1 MEVDPNTVDPDEA
14 QELQIAL
21 KNLEE
26 RRRQKRQK
34 RIITIVIVCA
44 VIAALIVGFF
54 VMRALN
60 APKQESASSLADLAV
75 SSAASSGTS
84 VQASGTLKP
93 GTSAV
98 ATAEVPGVIASVLV
112 KEGQQVNAG
121 DVLFTLRS
129 STTEKTLSDAQT
141 AVDRAQRNVDRAQSD
156 VARAQQEYDNAVNS
170 FNAAV
175 DAYNDSLGTAASA
188 GQAAYDATYQ
198 KAIASIPS
206 TATDAER
213 ARLTEE
219 ANAAAQQSYDEAYQ
233 AALAPNPG
241 TFDHSMYSAA
251 VSSANDSVTTASES
265 LEDAR
270 KTYVRAQEEMDKC
283 QVRAPRSGTVLSLNA
298 VVGSEVGNYSNG
310 SSSSEG
316 TATIGDLSSFEV
328 DVEVNEIDVSA
339 VKVGQIAEVTFPA
352 FPDLQEHAEVVSV
365 AAASTSSTGAGA
377 SGSGGSGSGS
387 GIVTFAV
394 KLVIKQPDTRLKAG
408 MSANVKIQTEG
419 AGAASNGSASAS
431 GASGAVAQVPTAS
444 GSSGAASAASASSAA
459 SAASASSAS
468 SAV

>member
-1 MEVDPNTVDPDEA
+1 MEVEPITVDPDEA
-14 QELQIAL
+14 QELQLAL

-44 VIAALIVGFF
+44 VSAALIIGFF
-54 VMRALN
+54 VMRALS
-60 APKQESASSLADLAV
+60 APKQEDVSSLADLAIP
-75 SSAASSGTS
+75 SAASAGAG

-98 ATAEVPGVIASVLV
+98 ATAEVPGVITSVLV

-129 STTEKTLSDAQT
+129 STAEKTLSDAQT
-141 AVDRAQRNVDRAQSD
+141 GVDRAQRSVDRAQSD
-156 VARAQQEYDNAVNS
+156 VARAQQEYDTAVNVY
-170 FNAAV
+170 NAAV
-175 DAYNDSLGTAASA
+175 DAYNNSLGTAASA
-188 GQAAYDATYQ
+188 GQAAYDTTYK
-198 KAIASIPS
+198 KAIAAIPS

-213 ARLTEE
+213 KRLTEE
-219 ANAAAQQSYDEAYQ
+219 AKAEAQLAYDEAYQ
-233 AALAPNPG
+233 AALAPDPG
-241 TFDHSMYSAA
+241 SFDHSMYTAA
-251 VSSANDSVTTASES
+251 IDAANNTVTTANES

-270 KTYVRAQEEMDKC
+270 KTYAQAQDEMGKC
-283 QVRAPRSGTVLSLNA
+283 QVRAPRSGTVLSLSA

-339 VKVGQIAEVTFPA
+339 VKVGQTAEVTFSA
-352 FPDLQEHAEVVSV
+352 FPDLQENAEVVSV
-365 AAASTSSTGAGA
+365 AAASTSSSSTGANG
-377 SGSGGSGSGS
+377 SGGGSGSGV
-387 GIVTFAV
+387 VTFTV

-408 MSANVKIQTEG
+408 MSANVKILTEG
-419 AGAASNGSASAS
+419 ADTTAKGPASAS
-431 GASGAVAQVPTAS
+431 GASGAAAEALGTS
-444 GSSGAASAASASSAA
+444 GSSSAANASGASSAASASSAA
-459 SAASASSAS
+459 
-468 SAV
+468 